1 MMVITGLGMGGAE
14 QVVVSLSDALASKGC
29 DVLLIH
35 LTGLAEIF
43 PKNPKVKLVN
53 LGMKSKLDF
62 FNSLIK
68 LRTQVIS
75 FKPDIVHSHMFHAN
89 IIARLLRLI
98 VRIPRLICSAHSGN
112 EGSKLRMLVYRI
124 TDVLADISTNV
135 STSAVEL
142 FIKKKASK
150 LGRIISVY
158 NGIDSDL
165 FSFNFQKRLKQR
177 QSLLIEENCPM
188 ILAVGRLHK
197 AKDYPN
203 LFYALTKLPVGLINY
218 KLCIVGE
225 GSLKLDLEELAND
238 LQLKDKILF
247 LGVRHDVADLM
258 SAADVFVLS
267 SAWEG
272 FGLVVAEAMSCER
285 VIVATDCGGVKEV
298 VGDAGFL
305 VKPQDSEA
313 LAKALYAAI
322 NLPVMQSKALGCAAR
337 KRVIELYSLEVAL
350 EKWLKLYAN

>member
-1 MMVITGLGMGGAE
+1 MIITGLGMGGAE

-29 DVLLIH
+29 DVLIVY

-43 PKNPKVKLVN
+43 PKNPRVKLIN
-53 LGMKSKLDF
+53 LGMTSKLDF
-62 FNSLIK
+62 FKSLIK
-68 LRTQVIS
+68 LRNLLIN
-75 FKPDIVHSHMFHAN
+75 FRPDVVHSHMFHAN
-89 IIARLLRLI
+89 ILARILRLI
-98 VRIPRLICSAHSGN
+98 VRFPRLICSAHSVN
-112 EGSKLRMLVYRI
+112 EGGVLRMLVYRI
-124 TDVLADISTNV
+124 TDTLADISTNV
-135 STSAVEL
+135 SISAVEF

-150 LGRIISVY
+150 LGRIIPVY
-158 NGIDSDL
+158 NGIDADL

-177 QSLLIEENCPM
+177 QLLLIEESCRM

-203 LFYALTKLPVGLINY
+203 LFYSLTKLAVGSINY

-225 GSLKLDLEELAND
+225 GSLRTELEMLANE
-238 LQLKDKILF
+238 LKLRDKILF
-247 LGVRHDVADLM
+247 LGVRNDVADLM

-272 FGLVVAEAMSCER
+272 FGLVVAEAMSCQR

-313 LAKALYAAI
+313 LAKALNVAI
-322 NLPVMQSKALGCAAR
+322 NLSAMKSEALGCEAR
-337 KRVIELYSLEVAL
+337 KRIIELYSLEVAL
-350 EKWLKLYAN
+350 EKWLKLYAG